1 MPYDLVLAGDLNL
14 SLVERDQDTLK
25 LYNFR
30 SFGLRQFVTG
40 LMRPIPFSEN
50 AVTCIDNIYFLAF

>member
-25 LYNFR
+25 LYNSR

-40 LMRPIPFSEN
+40 ITRPIPFNEN